1 MPASNVARIGVALQS
16 AKGAAAAAPQYWLN
30 MTGGG
35 MRPTPETETRSETG
49 LGRDPGDTYIR
60 VLSAAGDP
68 SFLLRPV
75 TAPLLYYCV
84 LGSKAVTG
92 AADPYTHTITASNDQ
107 PWVTVWKE
115 LGDSIYEKFSD
126 CKFTQG
132 NLEFTAGGD
141 LALSTSIMGLGFTRL
156 SSGDGA
162 TAAAAGVHDQ
172 AVPFRVPGAVYTI
185 GGSADNSLMSGNFNI
200 EAGQVGR
207 QTNAMTYS
215 YLEPSQ
221 RTITFGYEGV
231 YTSVSRY
238 AEVYYGAAAGTTPT
252 ETVFEATLSFQFGP
266 FAATSAGTKA
276 IKLDLQRAL
285 FTGAT
290 AEADPGGDP
299 LNLSVSGAAGR
310 PASGSIATVT
320 VKNAVASYPNAA

>member
-1 MPASNVARIGVALQS
+1 
-16 AKGAAAAAPQYWLN
+16 

-49 LGRDPGDTYIR
+49 TGRDPGDTYIR
-60 VLSAAGDP
+60 VLSASGDP
-68 SFLLRPV
+68 SFLLRPK

-84 LGSKAVTG
+84 LGAKAVTG
-92 AADPYTHTITASNDQ
+92 AADPYAHVITPANDQ
-107 PWVTVWKE
+107 PWVTVFKE
-115 LGDSIYEKFSD
+115 LGDSIYEKFTD

-141 LALSTSIMGLGFTRL
+141 LALSCSIMGLGFTRL
-156 SSGDGA
+156 DAAAGA

-185 GGSADNSLMSGNFNI
+185 AGSADNSLMSGNFNI
-200 EAGQVGR
+200 EAAQVPR
-207 QTNAMTYS
+207 QTTAITYS
-215 YLEPSQ
+215 YLEPGQ

-231 YTSVSRY
+231 YTDVSRY
-238 AEVYYGAAAGTTPT
+238 AQVYYGAPAGTTPT
-252 ETVFEATLSFQFGP
+252 ETVFEAPLSFQFGP
-266 FAATSAGTKA
+266 FSGTTAGTKA
-276 IKLDLQRAL
+276 IKLELARGL

-290 AEADPGGDP
+290 ADPDPGGDP

-310 PASGSIATVT
+310 PASGPIATVT
-320 VKNAVASYPNAA
+320 IKNDVSGYPTAA